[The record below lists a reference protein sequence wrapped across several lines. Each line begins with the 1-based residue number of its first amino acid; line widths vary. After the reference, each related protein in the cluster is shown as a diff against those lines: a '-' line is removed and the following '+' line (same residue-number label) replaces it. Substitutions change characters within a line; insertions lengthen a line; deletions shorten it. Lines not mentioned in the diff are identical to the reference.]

1 MWLIWI
7 LLQYEIQVIKLG
19 HLTLFFFTCLRK
31 GKRGE
36 EPPPKETKR
45 GPLIIE
51 PEIFIL
57 VGNNFTFSMI
67 LDQLIIHPYCI
78 NVFHSK
84 LCRSKVKKLCH

>member
-45 GPLIIE
+45 GP
-51 PEIFIL
+51 F
-57 VGNNFTFSMI
+57 NN
-67 LDQLIIHPYCI
+67 
-78 NVFHSK
+78 
-84 LCRSKVKKLCH
+84 